1 MQCRCRCW
9 VPQEQS
15 MSQILLQ
22 VFGSH
27 LYKIS
32 VYFKSLEYI
41 IPSKLLKTNKK
52 PTITTEFPG
61 ILVLNSELL
70 FSWNW
75 KEKEN
80 TAVTCHNWEAFL
92 CAGLTC
98 STGDISDWHLKCS
111 VTLFAIQKESSILFQ
126 IIMLAKRYCH
136 QWPTIHELC
145 KTVTEWL

>member
-1 MQCRCRCW
+1 
-9 VPQEQS
+9 

-70 FSWNW
+70 FSWN
-75 KEKEN
+75 
-80 TAVTCHNWEAFL
+80 
-92 CAGLTC
+92 
-98 STGDISDWHLKCS
+98 
-111 VTLFAIQKESSILFQ
+111 
-126 IIMLAKRYCH
+126 
-136 QWPTIHELC
+136 
-145 KTVTEWL
+145 